1 MRLIVFT
8 RYPEAGTVKTR
19 LIPALGPE
27 GAKGLHREMAEYTLS
42 QACRVGCDLE
52 VRFTGGDRSLM
63 EEWLGEGLQYKKQE
77 GDTLGERM
85 QNAVAEAF
93 STGTGKVVIVGT
105 DCPGLTAEQ
114 IKKAFGLLNKAD
126 LVLGPAF
133 DGGYYLI
140 GLRRPHE
147 MLFRDIPWGSE
158 FVLKVTLET
167 ADRLKLKTA
176 LLEKLAD
183 VDCPEDLSNWAKF
196 KENR

>member
-52 VRFTGGDRSLM
+52 VRFTGGDRSMM
-63 EEWLGEGLQYKKQE
+63 EEWLGEGLHYKKQE
-77 GDTLGERM
+77 GNTLGERM

-114 IKKAFGLLNKAD
+114 IKTAFRLLDRAD
-126 LVLGPAF
+126 LVLGPAL

-140 GLRRPHE
+140 GLCRLHE
-147 MLFRDIPWGSE
+147 MLFRDITWGSE
-158 FVLKVTLET
+158 FVLKETLEA
-167 ADRLKLKTA
+167 ADKLQLKTA

-183 VDCPEDLSNWAKF
+183 IDCPKDLSNWAKF